1 MLKKFLK
8 SAGTFSGPAGFS
20 DAAGIRIPS
29 TSLLRA

>member
-8 SAGTFSGPAGFS
+8 SAGTFFVRAGCS

-29 TSLLRA
+29 TSLLQA